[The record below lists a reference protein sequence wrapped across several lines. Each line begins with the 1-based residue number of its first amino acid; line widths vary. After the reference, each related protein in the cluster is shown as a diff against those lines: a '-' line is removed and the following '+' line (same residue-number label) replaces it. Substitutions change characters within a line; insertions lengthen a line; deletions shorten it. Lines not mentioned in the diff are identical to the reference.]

1 MEEKAKKWKI
11 SYSYFF
17 NYLENL
23 INRMNQM
30 NWFEPNIDLL
40 TNVRAEIQKTKGL
53 LGLFRFQEGKIYMLY
68 EI

>member
-11 SYSYFF
+11 NYSYLFD
-17 NYLENL
+17 YLENL
-23 INRMNQM
+23 IKRMNQM

-40 TNVRAEIQKTKGL
+40 TKVRAEIQKTKDL
-53 LGLFRFQEGKIYMLY
+53 LGLFRFKEEKIYMLY